1 MASGGFPGDSAIFSL
16 KSTGGSQGC
25 YLMAQ
30 GTAGNIGFGTTS
42 NPSTGSR
49 LNIWIS
55 ANNTMSIQDVG
66 AGNRTIYLT
75 FMSVGT

>member
-1 MASGGFPGDSAIFSL
+1 
-16 KSTGGSQGC
+16 
-25 YLMAQ
+25 MAQ

-75 FMSVGT
+75 FMSVGV